1 MLSNLRYRLSIRTLA
16 LHDTVQNRHPSV
28 VWRQKA
34 ASHQGTQ
41 PPEVLLTRYRSSVR
55 RYQNPQSRIRKAN
68 PHAESVDHPVD
79 RSAIPN
85 LVVLICDRR
94 HAKVGLAS
102 VPNYSMSLGF
112 IVTRL
117 ICEGLNLQKYGVFI
131 QIDLVFRIWPVILGF

>member
-1 MLSNLRYRLSIRTLA
+1 M
-16 LHDTVQNRHPSV
+16 
-28 VWRQKA
+28 
-34 ASHQGTQ
+34 
-41 PPEVLLTRYRSSVR
+41 R

-85 LVVLICDRR
+85 LVVPICDHRP
-94 HAKVGLAS
+94 AKVGLAN
-102 VPNYSMSLGF
+102 VPIYSMSLVSGF

-117 ICEGLNLQKYGVFI
+117 VCAGLNLQKYGVFI